1 MNAVIAP
8 CQKLSMRQQ
17 YSRLFVVKTAL
28 SNCSSLKKKKLRET
42 IHISPAYDIGDPVLD
57 DDIFNDLSK
66 TLQHYEL
73 TKSRSKKNKVF
84 AKLAQMLMKARLKGA
99 QKGHSLLKKKA
110 DALQMRFRM
119 ILNKIIETKTL
130 MGEVMKEAAF
140 SLAEAKFATGD
151 FNQVVLQNVTKAQ
164 MKIRTKKD
172 NVAGVTLPVFE
183 CYQDGTDTYEL
194 AGLAR
199 GGQQLAKLKKNYQS
213 AVKLLVELASLQTSF
228 ITLDE
233 VIKVTNRRVNA
244 IEHVIIPRIENTLH
258 YIISELDEVERE
270 EFYRLKKIQ
279 DKKKIARAKA
289 DAIKAD
295 KKEQDRLTEA
305 ASLLDEGDDDLL
317 F

>member
-1 MNAVIAP
+1 MSSKDRLPIFP
-8 CQKLSMRQQ
+8 
-17 YSRLFVVKTAL
+17 SR
-28 SNCSSLKKKKLRET
+28 
-42 IHISPAYDIGDPVLD
+42 G
-57 DDIFNDLSK
+57 
-66 TLQHYEL
+66 
-73 TKSRSKKNKVF
+73 
-84 AKLAQMLMKARLKGA
+84 AQMLMKGRLKGA

-130 MGEVMKEAAF
+130 MGEVMKEASF

-164 MKIRTKKD
+164 IKIRTKKD

-183 CYQDGTDTYEL
+183 WYQDGTDTYEF

-228 ITLDE
+228 VTLDE
-233 VIKVTNRRVNA
+233 VIKITNRRVNA
-244 IEHVIIPRIENTLH
+244 IEHVIIPRIERTLQ
-258 YIISELDEVERE
+258 YIISELDELERE

-279 DKKKIARAKA
+279 DKKKVVKAFKEKERQAMIAAGLL
-289 DAIKAD
+289 
-295 KKEQDRLTEA
+295 KESQA
-305 ASLLDEGDDDLL
+305 NNLLDEGDEDIL

>member
-1 MNAVIAP
+1 MSGKD
-8 CQKLSMRQQ
+8 KLAIFP
-17 YSRLFVVKTAL
+17 SR
-28 SNCSSLKKKKLRET
+28 
-42 IHISPAYDIGDPVLD
+42 G
-57 DDIFNDLSK
+57 
-66 TLQHYEL
+66 
-73 TKSRSKKNKVF
+73 
-84 AKLAQMLMKARLKGA
+84 AQMLMKARLKGA

-119 ILNKIIETKTL
+119 ILHKIIETKTL

-140 SLAEAKFATGD
+140 SLAEAKFTTGD

-164 MKIRTKKD
+164 IKIKTKKD

-183 CYQDGTDTYEL
+183 SYQDGSDTYEL

-213 AVKLLVELASLQTSF
+213 AIKLLVELASLQTSF

-233 VIKVTNRRVNA
+233 VIKITNRRVNA
-244 IEHVIIPRIENTLH
+244 IEHVIIPRIERTLA
-258 YIISELDEVERE
+258 YITSELDELERE

-279 DKKKIARAKA
+279 DKKKAAKA
-289 DAIKAD
+289 IK
-295 KKEQDRLTEA
+295 EA
-305 ASLLDEGDDDLL
+305 FAAENKLNERNQQQPVNLLEEGDEDLL

>member
-1 MNAVIAP
+1 MSTRDRLPIFP
-8 CQKLSMRQQ
+8 
-17 YSRLFVVKTAL
+17 SR
-28 SNCSSLKKKKLRET
+28 
-42 IHISPAYDIGDPVLD
+42 G
-57 DDIFNDLSK
+57 
-66 TLQHYEL
+66 
-73 TKSRSKKNKVF
+73 
-84 AKLAQMLMKARLKGA
+84 AQMIMKTRLKGA

-110 DALQMRFRM
+110 DALQMRFRL
-119 ILNKIIETKTL
+119 ILGKIVETKIL
-130 MGEVMKEAAF
+130 MGEVMKEASF

-164 MKIRTKKD
+164 IKIRTRKD

-199 GGQQLAKLKKNYQS
+199 GGQQLTKLKRNYQK

-228 ITLDE
+228 VTLDD

-244 IEHVIIPRIENTLH
+244 IEHVIIPRIERTLM
-258 YIISELDEVERE
+258 YIISELDELERE

-279 DKKKIARAKA
+279 DKKKIVRAKA
-289 DAIKAD
+289 DKEKAL
-295 KKEQDRLTEA
+295 QRA
-305 ASLLDEGDDDLL
+305 ANLAAENAAPVRNILDESEDTDLL

>member
-1 MNAVIAP
+1 MSGKDRLPIFP
-8 CQKLSMRQQ
+8 
-17 YSRLFVVKTAL
+17 SR
-28 SNCSSLKKKKLRET
+28 
-42 IHISPAYDIGDPVLD
+42 G
-57 DDIFNDLSK
+57 
-66 TLQHYEL
+66 
-73 TKSRSKKNKVF
+73 
-84 AKLAQMLMKARLKGA
+84 AQMLMKGRLKGA

-119 ILNKIIETKTL
+119 ILSKIIETKTL

-140 SLAEAKFATGD
+140 SLAEAKFTTGD

-164 MKIRTKKD
+164 IKIRTKKD

-183 CYQDGTDTYEL
+183 SYQDGTDTYEL

-228 ITLDE
+228 VTLDE
-233 VIKVTNRRVNA
+233 VIKITNRRVNA
-244 IEHVIIPRIENTLH
+244 IEHVIIPRIERTLA
-258 YIISELDEVERE
+258 YIISELDELERE

-279 DKKKIARAKA
+279 DKKRIARGKA
-289 DAIKAD
+289 EARKA
-295 KKEQDRLTEA
+295 ELA
-305 ASLLDEGDDDLL
+305 AQGKLMEESSANMLDEGDEDLL